1 MVIPSSP
8 LVWILCTDNCN
19 LSIYVSIYKLIND
32 MHNVRKPS
40 FLGIKMCCIIYLFI
54 AWNSRYYFFTLLDHN
69 ICVTFKDKTHFFILI
84 VSKKKTIP
92 VRVSTLHN
100 CLLNCLRVFSVGLTL
115 LFKLGR
121 FYYCFFNGKMSCLNV
136 SGKYILYYLKLVK
149 QYHSLQVLLS
159 NVDFL
164 EAILV
169 SNNIRGDLT
178 ANKI

>member
-1 MVIPSSP
+1 
-8 LVWILCTDNCN
+8 
-19 LSIYVSIYKLIND
+19 
-32 MHNVRKPS
+32 
-40 FLGIKMCCIIYLFI
+40 
-54 AWNSRYYFFTLLDHN
+54 
-69 ICVTFKDKTHFFILI
+69 
-84 VSKKKTIP
+84 
-92 VRVSTLHN
+92 
-100 CLLNCLRVFSVGLTL
+100 
-115 LFKLGR
+115 
-121 FYYCFFNGKMSCLNV
+121 MSCLNV